1 MLLALTA
8 GEAFTPPAYCNRS
21 FLEVTHAEPVT
32 AKRYAVVLNRHCY
45 RGFSGIDYRNK
56 DSYVGTQR
64 AVDMQLALI
73 NSVLGNVILP
83 LEHLGFEVD
92 VFLVAHDPAPH
103 NATKSN
109 ELWDLLIRAFGGR
122 VVATKQL
129 RGLRALGGDGGRDLG
144 QGTAMVETFRLLEKH
159 SIKLASQNYFPHN
172 ESRASPYRAVL
183 INRFDVAFTDR
194 LGPADR
200 ADLEKTN
207 YPTDAAHYALW
218 SAKRPSFVMNMI
230 ASIPGWLLGCYLSHA
245 LHSPDMARDEWWTEK
260 DGRFWHP
267 QVLEDELKRNNK
279 WWGLAKNPF
288 PSRDGF
294 FIYRGPYGISH
305 HDGGKFICRWLR
317 EYYGGPSCG
326 VTYVAGDTCA
336 HAGRGRRDPTPA
348 LKALYKLAPEEDA
361 ARAEELGKLLKRRPE
376 WNLEPRPDEAVPPSL
391 EAFLAAVA
399 CGDGEADTIRD
410 LSAKDG
416 FLINTSP
423 PQTNEQKERK
433 KERKCVKPQCAKI
446 VE

>member
-1 MLLALTA
+1 MRPYAGLLAALAA

-21 FLEVTHAEPVT
+21 FLEVTHAEPVQ

-73 NSVLGNVILP
+73 NSVLGNVVLP
-83 LEHLGFEVD
+83 LEHLGFDVD
-92 VFLVAHDPAPH
+92 VFLVAHDPAPQ
-103 NATKSN
+103 NATRSA

-129 RGLRALGGDGGRDLG
+129 HGLGHGGGRDLG

-159 SIKLASQNYFPHN
+159 SIKLASQNYFAGS

-200 ADLEKTN
+200 QDLAKTD

-230 ASIPGWLLGCYLSHA
+230 ASIPGWLLGCYFSHA
-245 LHSPDMARDEWWTEK
+245 LHSPDMLRAVWKSTGESDYSRRGSSTQAARRVVDRQ
-260 DGRFWHP
+260 GR
-267 QVLEDELKRNNK
+267 
-279 WWGLAKNPF
+279 
-288 PSRDGF
+288 
-294 FIYRGPYGISH
+294 
-305 HDGGKFICRWLR
+305 
-317 EYYGGPSCG
+317 
-326 VTYVAGDTCA
+326 
-336 HAGRGRRDPTPA
+336 A
-348 LKALYKLAPEEDA
+348 LLAPPGPGLCGIKFT
-361 ARAEELGKLLKRRPE
+361 AR
-376 WNLEPRPDEAVPPSL
+376 S
-391 EAFLAAVA
+391 
-399 CGDGEADTIRD
+399 
-410 LSAKDG
+410 S
-416 FLINTSP
+416 
-423 PQTNEQKERK
+423 
-433 KERKCVKPQCAKI
+433 
-446 VE
+446 

>member
-1 MLLALTA
+1 MRTCAGLLAALAA

-21 FLEVTHAEPVT
+21 FLEVTHAEPVQ

-73 NSVLGNVILP
+73 NSVLGNVVLP
-83 LEHLGFEVD
+83 LEHLGFGVD
-92 VFLVAHDPAPH
+92 VFLVAHDPAPR
-103 NATKSN
+103 NVTKSA

-245 LHSPDMARDEWWTEK
+245 LHSPDMFA
-260 DGRFWHP
+260 
-267 QVLEDELKRNNK
+267 
-279 WWGLAKNPF
+279 
-288 PSRDGF
+288 
-294 FIYRGPYGISH
+294 
-305 HDGGKFICRWLR
+305 
-317 EYYGGPSCG
+317 SC
-326 VTYVAGDTCA
+326 V
-336 HAGRGRRDPTPA
+336 
-348 LKALYKLAPEEDA
+348 E
-361 ARAEELGKLLKRRPE
+361 
-376 WNLEPRPDEAVPPSL
+376 
-391 EAFLAAVA
+391 
-399 CGDGEADTIRD
+399 
-410 LSAKDG
+410 
-416 FLINTSP
+416 IN
-423 PQTNEQKERK
+423 R
-433 KERKCVKPQCAKI
+433 
-446 VE
+446 